1 MPIVVI
7 FIFGA
12 VVIGSGAMLAPAWPT
27 KHPRIGLNAA
37 LALALVV
44 VGAMFWADLFGWNTL
59 VIDYLLF
66 ALVTSIF
73 LFGTLSFGQKRAEKK
88 GEELLDKDQGWPGP
102 GDLLFFALIAV
113 IFIAPVMTLPVP
125 LDTDAQG
132 FGYLALMAREG
143 AGFTTL
149 APFHPEISYLY
160 SPGFIGMVAYISQQL
175 GQGMHDVQFGI
186 AAVMGIVFVL
196 LAYDFGAEIQDKRL
210 GRGMAVAALLGT
222 GLYTAFMDSHFTTLM
237 ALVFTLAFI
246 IYAYRFLRDGYPVD
260 ALGAGLMFG
269 ATAITHP
276 DTMIILLLGYTPW
289 LISMWL
295 GQPRPTLKR
304 WLVMALVIPLIGVFA
319 VSPWLFSIRDLLGS
333 EIASPFERSTSHI
346 IVMLAY
352 HGILIVPL
360 AVVGAAIGLKGRSQA
375 ALLAVG
381 WLLLAL
387 DFAAFGIV
395 ETLLG
400 WLLAPLLRYDYP
412 FSIAWHG
419 PIIPY
424 TVLGGIGL
432 LWLYDKLIVPRPAL
446 QQKLRKALPVI
457 LIIGISGVFVA
468 MIVAPSVPNLLRG
481 VVQFY
486 GAFSSEADVQA
497 MEWLRANTPE
507 DARILNYSQPH
518 EADWAPLISERDTVY
533 YRPQPFFVGDE
544 ASLAEQE
551 RLRAFWQDPANPDN
565 ESLLRDA
572 GISFVLLPQIV
583 GNPDAF
589 SSMWRWRDPFIEPAT
604 SQIEDAPYLTE
615 VFDAEGARVYQ
626 LTDE

>member
-1 MPIVVI
+1 MPVVVI

-44 VGAMFWADLFGWNTL
+44 VGALFWANLFGWNTL

-102 GDLLFFALIAV
+102 GDLLFFALVTV
-113 IFIAPVMTLPVP
+113 IFVAPALMLPVP

-186 AAVMGIVFVL
+186 AAIMGIVIVF
-196 LAYDFGAEIQDKRL
+196 LAYDFGAELQDKRL
-210 GRGMAVAALLGT
+210 GRSMAVAALLGT

-237 ALVFTLAFI
+237 ALVFTFAFF
-246 IYAYRFLRDGYPVD
+246 IYTYRYLRDGYPVD

-295 GQPRPTLKR
+295 GQPRPTVKR
-304 WLVMALVIPLIGVFA
+304 WLVLALGIPLIGVFS

-333 EIASPFERSTSHI
+333 EIASPFERSASHI
-346 IVMLAY
+346 IVMIAY
-352 HGILIVPL
+352 HGILIVPV
-360 AVVGAAIGLKGRSQA
+360 AIIGAITGLSRRSQA

-387 DFAAFGIV
+387 DFASFGII
-395 ETLLG
+395 ETLFG
-400 WLLAPLLRYDYP
+400 WLLGPLLRYDYP
-412 FSIAWHG
+412 FSIAWHS

-424 TVLGGIGL
+424 TILGGIGL
-432 LWLYDKLIVPRPAL
+432 LWLYNKFIAPRPAL
-446 QQKLRKALPVI
+446 KQNLRKAAPAVI
-457 LIIGISGVFVA
+457 VTAIGVI
-468 MIVAPSVPNLLRG
+468 IVAIIAAPAFPNLMRG
-481 VVQFY
+481 TVQFY
-486 GAFSSEADVQA
+486 GAFSSESDVQA

-544 ASLAEQE
+544 VSLTEQE
-551 RLRAFWQDPANPDN
+551 RLRAFWRDPANPEN
-565 ESLLRDA
+565 ESLLREA
-572 GISFVLLPQIV
+572 GIHFVLLPQVI
-583 GNPDAF
+583 GNPNAF
-589 SSMWRWRDPFIEPAT
+589 SSMWRWREPFIETAS

-626 LTDE
+626 LNDG